1 MYERSSTIL
10 FWHIELLL
18 KSVRFTWDSY
28 RNSIHIAYTMQG
40 TQRICANKDFQY
52 SMLIKKFSCDID
64 FQRFLLKRLTPKMQ
78 RKNTSNILL
87 NDKINQEYVDK
98 AFLWWIFCR
107 WQKNSFWH
115 NQLSIN
121 NAFSPLIALQI
132 QKSMLSFSDDY
143 AVISIHSQRRLQ
155 KSFWVEWNSQRSS
168 GIEINI
174 ALYVVKIYIHGS

>member
-1 MYERSSTIL
+1 MRIKLVIWNTKWSIFNLQQDTISYRMYERSSTIL
-10 FWHIELLL
+10 FGHIERLL
-18 KSVRFTWDSY
+18 KSIGFIWDSY

-40 TQRICANKDFQY
+40 TQRICANKDFQS

-64 FQRFLLKRLTPKMQ
+64 FQRLLLKRLTSKMQ
-78 RKNTSNILL
+78 RKNTPNILL
-87 NDKINQEYVDK
+87 NDKINQEYVDE

-143 AVISIHSQRRLQ
+143 AVISTHSQRRL
-155 KSFWVEWNSQRSS
+155 
-168 GIEINI
+168 
-174 ALYVVKIYIHGS
+174 